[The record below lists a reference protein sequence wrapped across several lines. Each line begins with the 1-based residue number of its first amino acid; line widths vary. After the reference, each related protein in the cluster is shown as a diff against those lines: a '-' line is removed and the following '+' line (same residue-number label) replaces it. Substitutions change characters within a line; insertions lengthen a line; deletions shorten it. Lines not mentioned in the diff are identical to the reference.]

1 MSNNRSGLFIAEYIS
16 IAGSVVGAI
25 WAAFSQQAIYVL
37 APAVSASLLL
47 NLINR
52 RRLEQLIQQSTTTSS
67 QVESQIGQLRS
78 AIDSLSA
85 ANAKVEQDVQHL
97 ASTELTTSLSS
108 RVEELHQ
115 EQNGLRLSLVPL
127 QSRLDDLIQQFKN
140 RPELDQIESL
150 SSVITA
156 LKQCIDE
163 LPQPQLIQKQSA
175 ALQQQVDL
183 ALVRLADRT
192 NELSQNSARVEHLE
206 EAIAQMQRQLFQ

>member
-1 MSNNRSGLFIAEYIS
+1 
-16 IAGSVVGAI
+16 
-25 WAAFSQQAIYVL
+25 
-37 APAVSASLLL
+37 
-47 NLINR
+47 
-52 RRLEQLIQQSTTTSS
+52 
-67 QVESQIGQLRS
+67 
-78 AIDSLSA
+78 
-85 ANAKVEQDVQHL
+85 
-97 ASTELTTSLSS
+97 
-108 RVEELHQ
+108 
-115 EQNGLRLSLVPL
+115 LRLSLVPL

-163 LPQPQLIQKQSA
+163 LPQPQLLQKQSA

-206 EAIAQMQRQLFQ
+206 EAIAQVQRQLFQ